1 MVNNEEQ
8 PLGQE
13 REVINISVCD
23 NTSQILQRHYC
34 MDNQGNFDHNIGDII
49 LKKGD
54 YTNTYITVKTTG
66 IPNGVILS
74 LVDENSEQLYS
85 PVDTNNNWI
94 TTACSITVG
103 ESDIIPLPAQFD
115 AQLSSHIPFSAG
127 IYNWKLKFSGN
138 DYYEEKEL
146 PLNVEIRNFKV
157 WDIITPEIFPNDDIK
172 VRIKTYADT
181 YYPFPNGTIEI
192 DNHLPSISEYLTQG
206 IGVLTAHATYDN
218 STGIITYPN
227 QDITDLSIGKHMQVI
242 NQNSNCFIDYEVK
255 NPIEF
260 YYYGDDKY
268 GSDRNIG
275 YITKATSLVSDR
287 ITPITNITIN
297 GTTIPWNYYGGNT
310 SPRTVYNRYTNKN
323 YFPPGTYHC
332 VVNAPI
338 ATNQQQYTCEGNFEV
353 STENCS
359 IILSVDESNNIVAT
373 YLYNDTT
380 PIPNATIYI
389 KELDNN
395 SIVYNGTTNSNG
407 QVQIPYANGR
417 YQAIV
422 KDATT
427 NEDILF
433 SEIISLNDPFL
444 NNINMSDDG
453 ELLVTYGHE
462 AAVDSIAIN
471 NNGDLILTLDSGVN
485 NIITNVTIDENG
497 ELYYERK

>member
-1 MVNNEEQ
+1 MVSDE
-8 PLGQE
+8 PVLGQR
-13 REVINISVCD
+13 REVIDVSVIS
-23 NTSQILQRHYC
+23 NTSQVIKRHYYQ
-34 MDNQGNFDHNIGDII
+34 NTRGEIEYDISDFI
-49 LKKGD
+49 LKRGD
-54 YTNTYITVKTTG
+54 YTNTYIAIKTEG
-66 IPNGVILS
+66 VPDGVILS
-74 LVDENSEQLYS
+74 LVDENLNQLYS

-103 ESDIIPLPAQFD
+103 ESDIIPLPAQFNN
-115 AQLSSHIPFSAG
+115 QLSSHIPFAVG
-127 IYNWKLKFSGN
+127 TYNWKLKFSGN
-138 DYYEEKEL
+138 NYYEEKEI
-146 PLNVEIRNFKV
+146 PLNVEIRDFKV
-157 WDIITPEIFPNDDIK
+157 WDILTPRIYPNEDIK
-172 VRIKTYADT
+172 VKLKTYADT
-181 YYPFPNGTIEI
+181 YYPNNYF
-192 DNHLPSISEYLTQG
+192 DNNLLT
-206 IGVLTAHATYDN
+206 TNATYDV

-242 NQNSNCFIDYEVK
+242 NQSNNCFIDYEVK

-260 YYYGDDKY
+260 YHNGNTEY
-268 GSDRNIG
+268 GSTQKVG
-275 YITKATSLVSDR
+275 YIVKQPSLVD
-287 ITPITNITIN
+287 
-297 GTTIPWNYYGGNT
+297 TTIRPNYNILINEQNILTYRYGGGT
-310 SPRTVYNRYTNKN
+310 SPLNVHNVYTNF
-323 YFPPGTYHC
+323 FPPGVYHC
-332 VVNAPI
+332 VIPTI
-338 ATNQQQYTCEGNFEV
+338 STTNGQQYICEGTFTIA
-353 STENCS
+353 TENCS

-373 YLYNDTT
+373 YLYNNTT

-389 KELDNN
+389 KELDSN

-407 QVQIPYANGR
+407 QVQISYANGR

-433 SEIISLNDPFL
+433 SEIISLNDPYL

-462 AAVDSIAIN
+462 AAVDSITIN